1 MIEWLLAVRID
12 QPKALSVAL
21 GVTIVLFAILA
32 VRPHVRRWIVPTLV
46 STVVAA
52 GAGILIVWLVGDVWD
67 VFDFTFS
74 GTFRLWVAL
83 LCAGVTFAAMS
94 FRRTRLWRK
103 FVAAAAILCTI
114 ATSVLFVNADFGEYR
129 TISEMFTPKEVPALS
144 LPGQASADAADVATP
159 GFAAAWTPPADMP
172 ATGSLGEIKIP
183 ATVSHFDA
191 RNAVVYLPPA
201 ARVATPPKLPVM
213 VMLSG
218 QPGAP
223 DDLFVK
229 GGLGRALDSYAA
241 AHKGLAP
248 IIVVPD
254 QLGDP
259 EKNPLCVDSP
269 LGNSATYIT
278 QDVTAWI
285 RANLSVTT
293 DHRYWGVGGFSQGAT
308 CTTQF
313 GPAHP
318 DLYRTWFDIAGE
330 QAPTLGD
337 NTVRDGFGG
346 SQAAYDAAKPA
357 AILAK
362 NAPYT
367 DVAAIIG
374 YGSLDT
380 RLGPETQTIEAAMKA
395 AGVSTTEIVSPG
407 TAHDWNTVTYVFDK
421 GVPVLAERLG
431 LKTP

>member
-1 MIEWLLAVRID
+1 MIEWLQAVRID
-12 QPKALSVAL
+12 HAKVLFVAL
-21 GVTIVLFAILA
+21 GVTVVLFVVLA
-32 VRPHVRRWIVPTLV
+32 VRGHVRRWIVPTLV
-46 STVVAA
+46 STIVAA
-52 GAGILIVWLVGDVWD
+52 GSGILIVWLVGDVWD
-67 VFDFTFS
+67 VFDYTFTA
-74 GTFRLWVAL
+74 TFRLWVAL
-83 LCAGVTFAAMS
+83 LLAGGAFAAMS
-94 FRRTRLWRK
+94 FRHTRLWRK
-103 FVAAAAILCTI
+103 LVAAAAILSI
-114 ATSVLFVNADFGEYR
+114 AVTSALFINADFGEYR
-129 TISEMFTPKEVPALS
+129 TVGDIFTPREVPALS
-144 LPGQASADAADVATP
+144 LPRPAPVDAADVATP
-159 GFAAAWTPPADMP
+159 GFAAAWTPPGEMP
-172 ATGSLGEIKIP
+172 ATGSVGEIKIP

-201 ARVATPPKLPVM
+201 ARTAHPPKLPVM

-229 GGLGRALDSYAA
+229 GGLAHTLDAYAA

-248 IIVVPD
+248 IVVVPD
-254 QLGDP
+254 QLGAP
-259 EKNPLCVDSP
+259 EKNPMCVDSP

-285 RANLSVTT
+285 QANLPVTT
-293 DHRYWGVGGFSQGAT
+293 DHRYWGIGGFSQGAT

-330 QAPTLGD
+330 QAPTIGD
-337 NTVRDGFGG
+337 NTVRNGFGG

-357 AILAK
+357 AILAR
-362 NAPYT
+362 NAPYQ
-367 DVAAIIG
+367 DVAAIVG

-380 RLGPETQTIEAAMKA
+380 RLGPETQTVEAAMQA

-407 TAHDWNTVTYVFDK
+407 TAHDWNTVTYIFGK
-421 GVPVLAERLG
+421 GIPLLAERLG
-431 LKTP
+431 LDTE

>member
-1 MIEWLLAVRID
+1 MIEWLQAVRID
-12 QPKALSVAL
+12 HQKVLFVAL
-21 GVTIVLFAILA
+21 GVTVVLFAILA
-32 VRPHVRRWIVPTLV
+32 VRPHVRRWVVPTLV
-46 STVVAA
+46 ATIAAA
-52 GAGILIVWLVGDVWD
+52 GVGILLVWLVGDVWD
-67 VFDFTFS
+67 VFDYTFTA
-74 GTFRLWVAL
+74 TFRLWVAL
-83 LCAGVTFAAMS
+83 MLAGGTFAAMS
-94 FRRTRLWRK
+94 FRHTKLWRK
-103 FVAAAAILCTI
+103 LAAAAAILAI
-114 ATSVLFVNADFGEYR
+114 AATSALFINADFGEYR
-129 TISEMFTPKEVPALS
+129 TIGDIFTPREVPALS
-144 LPGQASADAADVATP
+144 LPREPAAGAADVATP
-159 GFAAAWTPPADMP
+159 GFAAAWAPPGDMP
-172 ATGSLGEIKIP
+172 ATGSVGEIRIP
-183 ATVSHFDA
+183 AALSHFDA

-229 GGLGRALDSYAA
+229 GGLAHTLDAYAA

-248 IIVVPD
+248 IVVVPD
-254 QLGDP
+254 QLGSP
-259 EKNPLCVDSP
+259 EKNPMCVDSP

-285 RANLSVTT
+285 TANLPVTT
-293 DHRYWGVGGFSQGAT
+293 DHRYWGIGGFSQGAT

-318 DLYRTWFDIAGE
+318 ELYRTWFDIAGE
-330 QAPTLGD
+330 QAPTIGD

-357 AILAK
+357 AILAR
-362 NAPYT
+362 NAPYQ
-367 DVAAIIG
+367 DVAAIVG

-380 RLGPETQTIEAAMKA
+380 RLGPETQTVEAAMKA

-407 TAHDWNTVTYVFDK
+407 TAHDWNTVTYIFGK
-421 GVPVLAERLG
+421 GIPLLAERLG
-431 LKTP
+431 LKTE